1 MSTVNIR
8 CTFSRSKTSS
18 EDGKLPIISL
28 FLPRCYKLSKNKNFD
43 KIILSI
49 IIFSS
54 LKLVIDTYVDS
65 VDDISSLPP
74 SQQTFQYLLVGLDFT
89 FNGIFIFEL
98 LVKVIAVGLILD
110 YETYLR
116 DGWS

>member
-1 MSTVNIR
+1 M
-8 CTFSRSKTSS
+8 
-18 EDGKLPIISL
+18 
-28 FLPRCYKLSKNKNFD
+28 PRCYKLSKNKNFD